1 MCVYVYV
8 CIYVIREEQNG
19 TYIGKTNPHGILLI
33 KTFRI
38 KKLLNLWKDLFE
50 KEQPAQDCFWGEISQ
65 ILVSSHCLKFA
76 KW

>member
-38 KKLLNLWKDLFE
+38 KKLLNL
-50 KEQPAQDCFWGEISQ
+50 
-65 ILVSSHCLKFA
+65 
-76 KW
+76 